1 MMVRPKK
8 GVALMIVLVLLAAM
22 ASVAVSL
29 SSGLQSQVMLAQTQ
43 QDYQQ
48 ALWYANGAE
57 NLALNTLSRRQEHL
71 YFGKN
76 GGLEYVRYP
85 VEQGS
90 IQLLLNDLQTC
101 FNVNV
106 LATSEVTSGSPYR
119 EQLVNLFTLL
129 GVPASVANSLTEQIQ
144 IKVNGKMASLPGEDV
159 EGLPGTNFQMV
170 DISELRQLRNMDA
183 ALYKK
188 VTPFL
193 CTLPTTKL
201 AINVNTLSPKKSALL
216 AALFFP
222 FLNAEQ
228 ARSVLLKRPVKG
240 WDSVDNFLDALPA
253 SVNTQKI
260 QRIKPFL
267 QVESNYLQLNTLV
280 HMNTLNVNMQSL
292 ITRTGKDIWTI
303 TWHQTGEFQ

>member
-1 MMVRPKK
+1 MMVRPNK

-29 SSGLQSQVMLAQTQ
+29 SSSLQSQVMLAQMQ

-48 ALWYANGAE
+48 ALWYATGAE
-57 NLALNTLSRRQEHL
+57 SLALNTLSRRHERL

-90 IQLLLNDLQTC
+90 IQLSLSDLQAC

-106 LATSEVTSGSPYR
+106 LATPEVTSDSTFR

-129 GVPASVANSLTEQIQ
+129 GVPAFGAGSLAEQIQ
-144 IKVNGKMASLPGEDV
+144 IKVNGKMTSLPGSVVGDLS
-159 EGLPGTNFQMV
+159 GMDFLMA
-170 DISELRQLRNMDA
+170 DISELRQFKGMDA
-183 ALYKK
+183 ALYQK

-201 AINVNTLSPKKSALL
+201 AINMNTLSPEKSVLL

-240 WDSVDNFLDALPA
+240 WDSVDHFLEALPA

-260 QRIKPFL
+260 QRIKAFL

-292 ITRTGKDIWTI
+292 ITRKGKDIWAI
-303 TWHQTGEFQ
+303 TWHQIGELQ